1 MSYTIQII
9 RAAPSEDGA
18 PPRAMSERYDTVEDA
33 VRAADTEMAMIGVPG
48 AVTYRILDEAGQPVP
63 LAGNTL
69 S

>member
-1 MSYTIQII
+1 MSYTIEII
-9 RAAPSEDGA
+9 RAASSDDA
-18 PPRAMSERYDTVEDA
+18 SPPRAMSERYDTVEDA

>member
-1 MSYTIQII
+1 M
-9 RAAPSEDGA
+9 RCA
-18 PPRAMSERYDTVEDA
+18 
-33 VRAADTEMAMIGVPG
+33 AADTEMAMIGVPG